1 MSTNGNL
8 IREKA
13 RETKILC
20 DCDVVVVGGGPGGIG
35 AAVAAAR
42 NGAKTVLLERYGYL
56 GGMGTGGLVTIIP
69 QLADFT
75 GKQQIVG
82 ITQEWIDRLAVKNA
96 VDLPK
101 KEHWGSLDKDL
112 VKYYFERSFFYTRL
126 DRVSYAALIDAEIS
140 KVILNEMMEEA
151 KVKTVLHAWG
161 TEPIME
167 GNHMRGV
174 FIESKSGRQAITAK
188 VVIDSTGDGDLFPYA
203 NIACET
209 DIPAHYRIA
218 NLAVCFWIAGVD
230 LKKAMDYRKAHGK
243 EFMDLM
249 KKAHEYGAQPGF
261 MTSNLPDQESV
272 VWFHSRY
279 PNKSQIDVE
288 ELTRVE
294 FLGHKIAGK
303 TIEFYRQNVPG
314 FEKAFLVLTDPQLGT
329 RSSRRMIGEYW
340 LTEENDLNNNQPF
353 EDTIAIFPDLDRG
366 QASLDH
372 PNMYIP
378 YRALLPKE
386 VDNMLVACRAFSSDK
401 HVQDYFNL
409 IPHCIAF
416 GEAAGTAAAL
426 ALNANVGIKKVDIKA
441 LQKQLAKQG
450 VPLPDLKKKV
460 NYKYEGPALENKQ
473 TFAIPH

>member
-1 MSTNGNL
+1 MATNGNY

-13 RETKILC
+13 RDTKVMRQ
-20 DCDVVVVGGGPGGIG
+20 CDVVVVGGGPGGIG

-42 NGAKTVLLERYGYL
+42 NGADTVLIERYGYL

-69 QLADFT
+69 QLADLT
-75 GKQQIVG
+75 GKQQIAG
-82 ITQEWIDRLAVKNA
+82 ITQEWIDRLAARNA
-96 VDLPK
+96 VDMPK
-101 KEHWGSLDKDL
+101 KEHWGSLDKEL
-112 VKYYFERSFFYTRL
+112 VQYYFKRSFFYARL

-140 KVILNEMMEEA
+140 KIILNEMMEEA
-151 KVKTVLHAWG
+151 GVKVILHAWG

-167 GNHMRGV
+167 GKHCKGV
-174 FIESKSGRQAITAK
+174 IFESKSGRQAILAK

-203 NIACET
+203 DIECET

-218 NLAVCFWIAGVD
+218 NLAVCFWVAGVD
-230 LKKAMDYRKAHGK
+230 HKKMTDFRDNNMK
-243 EFMDLM
+243 EFMDIM
-249 KKAHEYGAQPGF
+249 RKANEYGGQGGF

-279 PNKSQIDVE
+279 PNKSQTDVE

-294 FLGHKIAGK
+294 LLGHKIAGK
-303 TIEFYRQNVPG
+303 TIEFYKKNVPG

-329 RSSRRMIGEYW
+329 RSSRRMVGEYW
-340 LTEENDLNNNQPF
+340 LTEKDLADNQPF
-353 EDTIAIFPDLDRG
+353 EDTIAVFPDLDRG
-366 QASLDH
+366 DDSLAH

-378 YRALLPKE
+378 YRALLPKN
-386 VDNMLVACRAFSSDK
+386 VDNFFVACRAFSSDK

-416 GEAAGTAAAL
+416 GEAAGTASAMAL
-426 ALNANVGIKKVDIKA
+426 SAGVPIKKVDIKA

-450 VPLPDLKKKV
+450 VPLPDVTKKV
-460 NYKYEGPALENKQ
+460 DYKYEGPALVGRPF
-473 TFAIPH
+473 TPPH

>member
-1 MSTNGNL
+1 MAKNTTVKT

-13 RETKILC
+13 RDTKVIYES
-20 DCDVVVVGGGPGGIG
+20 DVVVVGGGPGGVG
-35 AAVAAAR
+35 AAVSAAR
-42 NGAKTVLLERYGYL
+42 NGAKTVLIERYGHL

-69 QLADFT
+69 QLADYT

-82 ITQEWIDRLAVKNA
+82 ITQEWIDRLVARNA
-96 VDLPK
+96 VDMPK
-101 KEHWGSLDKDL
+101 KEHWGSMDKEL
-112 VKYYFERSFFYTRL
+112 VRYYFQRSFFYTRL

-140 KVILNEMMEEA
+140 KIILNEMVEEA
-151 KVKTVLHAWG
+151 GVKVYLHAWG

-167 GNHMRGV
+167 GSHCKGV
-174 FIESKSGRQAITAK
+174 IIESKSGRQAILSK

-203 NIACET
+203 NIECET
-209 DIPAHYRIA
+209 DIPAHFRIA

-230 LKKAMDYRKAHGK
+230 YKKAMDFRHNHMK

-249 KKAHEYGAQPGF
+249 RQANEYGGQGGF
-261 MTSNLPDQESV
+261 MASNLPDQESV

-303 TIEFYRQNVPG
+303 TIEFYRKNVPG

-329 RSSRRMIGEYW
+329 RSSRRMVGVYQ
-340 LTEENDLNNNQPF
+340 LSQKDLADNQPF

-366 QASLDH
+366 QESLNH

-378 YRALLPKE
+378 YRCLLPKN
-386 VDNMLVACRAFSSDK
+386 VDNFLVACRAFSSDM

-416 GEAAGTAAAL
+416 GEAAGTASAMAL
-426 ALNANVGIKKVDIKA
+426 SAGVGVKDVNIKA

-450 VPLPDLKKKV
+450 VPLPVVNKKV
-460 NYKYEGPALENKQ
+460 NYKYEGPALVGPSF
-473 TFAIPH
+473 TPPH

>member
-1 MSTNGNL
+1 MAQNGNF

-13 RETKILC
+13 RETKIIY

-42 NGAKTVLLERYGYL
+42 NGAKTVLIERYGYL

-75 GKQQIVG
+75 GKQQIAG
-82 ITQEWIDRLAVKNA
+82 ITQEWIDRLAAKNA
-96 VDLPK
+96 VDMPK
-101 KEHWGSLDKDL
+101 KEHWGSMDKEL
-112 VKYYFERSFFYTRL
+112 VRYYFERSFFYTRL
-126 DRVSYAALIDAEIS
+126 DRVSYAAIIDAEIS
-140 KVILNEMMEEA
+140 KIILNEMAEEA
-151 KVKTVLHAWG
+151 GIKVFLHAWG

-174 FIESKSGRQAITAK
+174 VMESKSGRQAVTAK

-230 LKKAMDYRKAHGK
+230 FKKAMNFRKTNPK
-243 EFMDLM
+243 EFFELM
-249 KKAHEYGAQPGF
+249 KKANEYGAQGGF

-303 TIEFYRQNVPG
+303 SIEFYRKNIPG

-340 LTEENDLNNNQPF
+340 LTKENDLNNNQPF
-353 EDTIAIFPDLDRG
+353 EDTIAVFPDLDRG
-366 QASLDH
+366 QESLDH
-372 PNMYIP
+372 PNMFIP

-386 VDNMLVACRAFSSDK
+386 VDNMFVACRAFSSDM

-416 GEAAGTAAAL
+416 GEAAGTASAL
-426 ALNANVGIKKVDIKA
+426 ALKSGVKIKDVDIKA

-450 VPLPDLKKKV
+450 VPLPDVTKKV
-460 NYKYEGPALENKQ
+460 DYKYDGPPLVNKQ

>member
-1 MSTNGNL
+1 MAKNGNY

-13 RETKILC
+13 RDTKVVYET
-20 DCDVVVVGGGPGGIG
+20 DVVVVGGGPGGIG
-35 AAVAAAR
+35 AAVSAAR
-42 NGAKTVLLERYGYL
+42 NGARTVLIERYGYL

-75 GKQQIVG
+75 GKQQIAG
-82 ITQEWIDRLAVKNA
+82 ITQEWIDRLAVRNA
-96 VDLPK
+96 VDMPK
-101 KEHWGSLDKDL
+101 KEHWGSMDKEL
-112 VKYYFERSFFYTRL
+112 VRYYFERSFFYTRL
-126 DRVSYAALIDAEIS
+126 DRVSYAAIIDAEIS
-140 KVILNEMMEEA
+140 KIILNEMVEEA
-151 KVKTVLHAWG
+151 KIKTYCHAWG

-174 FIESKSGRQAITAK
+174 IMESKSGRQAILAK

-203 NIACET
+203 NIECET

-230 LKKAMDYRKAHGK
+230 YKKAMDFRRNHRPEFMELMRKAN
-243 EFMDLM
+243 
-249 KKAHEYGAQPGF
+249 EYGGQGGF
-261 MTSNLPDQESV
+261 MTSNLPDQETV

-279 PNKSQIDVE
+279 PNKSQTDVE

-294 FLGHKIAGK
+294 FLGHRIAGK
-303 TIEFYRQNVPG
+303 TIEFYRKNVPG

-340 LTEENDLNNNQPF
+340 LTKKDLADNQPF

-366 QASLDH
+366 KESLDH
-372 PNMYIP
+372 PNMFIP
-378 YRALLPKE
+378 YRALLPKN
-386 VDNMLVACRAFSSDK
+386 VDNFMVACRAFSSDM

-416 GEAAGTAAAL
+416 GEAAGTASAM
-426 ALNANVGIKKVDIKA
+426 ALNAGVGVKDVDIKA
-441 LQKQLAKQG
+441 LQKQLARQG
-450 VPLPDLKKKV
+450 VPLPDVRKKV
-460 NYKYEGPALENKQ
+460 NYKYEGPALVGPSF
-473 TFAIPH
+473 TPPH

>member
-1 MSTNGNL
+1 
-8 IREKA
+8 
-13 RETKILC
+13 
-20 DCDVVVVGGGPGGIG
+20 
-35 AAVAAAR
+35 
-42 NGAKTVLLERYGYL
+42 
-56 GGMGTGGLVTIIP
+56 
-69 QLADFT
+69 
-75 GKQQIVG
+75 
-82 ITQEWIDRLAVKNA
+82 
-96 VDLPK
+96 
-101 KEHWGSLDKDL
+101 
-112 VKYYFERSFFYTRL
+112 
-126 DRVSYAALIDAEIS
+126 
-140 KVILNEMMEEA
+140 
-151 KVKTVLHAWG
+151 
-161 TEPIME
+161 ME
-167 GNHMRGV
+167 GNHMGGV
-174 FIESKSGRQAITAK
+174 IMESKSGRQAVTAK

-230 LKKAMDYRKAHGK
+230 FKKAMEFRKTHTK
-243 EFMDLM
+243 EFFELM
-249 KKAHEYGAQPGF
+249 KKANEYGAQGGF

-279 PNKSQIDVE
+279 PNKSQVDVE

-303 TIEFYRQNVPG
+303 TIEFYRKNVPG

-340 LTEENDLNNNQPF
+340 LNEENDLNNNQPF
-353 EDTIAIFPDLDRG
+353 EDTIAVFPDLDRG

-372 PNMYIP
+372 PNMFIP

-386 VDNMLVACRAFSSDK
+386 VDNMLVGCRAFSSDK

-416 GEAAGTAAAL
+416 GEAAGTASAL
-426 ALNANVGIKKVDIKA
+426 ALKAGVAIKDVDIKA

-460 NYKYEGPALENKQ
+460 SYKYDGPALVGRSF
-473 TFAIPH
+473 TPPH

>member
-1 MSTNGNL
+1 MNTSVKT
-8 IREKA
+8 IKEKA
-13 RETKILC
+13 RETKVVYEA
-20 DCDVVVVGGGPGGIG
+20 DVVVVGGGPGGIG
-35 AAVAAAR
+35 AAVSAAR
-42 NGAKTVLLERYGYL
+42 NGAKTVLIERYGYL

-75 GKQQIVG
+75 GKQQIAG
-82 ITQEWIDRLAVKNA
+82 ITQEWIDRLIARNA
-96 VDLPK
+96 VDMPK
-101 KEHWGSLDKDL
+101 KEHWGSMDKEL

-126 DRVSYAALIDAEIS
+126 DRVSYAAIIDAEIS
-140 KVILNEMMEEA
+140 KIILNEMVEEA
-151 KVKTVLHAWG
+151 KIKVYLHAWG

-167 GNHMRGV
+167 GNHCKGV
-174 FIESKSGRQAITAK
+174 IMESKSGRQAILAK

-209 DIPAHYRIA
+209 AIPAHFRIA

-230 LKKAMDYRKAHGK
+230 YKKAMDFRKSNFKG
-243 EFMDLM
+243 FMDLM
-249 KKAHEYGAQPGF
+249 RKAHESGAQGGF

-329 RSSRRMIGEYW
+329 RSARRMVGEYW
-340 LTEENDLNNNQPF
+340 LTEKDLNDNQPF
-353 EDTIAIFPDLDRG
+353 KDTIAVFPDLDRG
-366 QASLDH
+366 NESLKH
-372 PNMYIP
+372 PNMFIP

-386 VDNMLVACRAFSSDK
+386 VDNMFVACRAFSSDM

-416 GEAAGTAAAL
+416 GEAAGTASAL
-426 ALNANVGIKKVDIKA
+426 ALQANVGIKNVDIKA

-450 VPLPDLKKKV
+450 VPLPDVNKKV
-460 NYKYEGPALENKQ
+460 NYKYEGPELVGQ
-473 TFAIPH
+473 SFTPPH

>member
-1 MSTNGNL
+1 MATNGNF

-13 RETKILC
+13 RETKVVN

-42 NGAKTVLLERYGYL
+42 NGAKTILVERYGYL

-69 QLADFT
+69 QLADYT
-75 GKQQIVG
+75 GKQQIAG
-82 ITQEWIDRLAVKNA
+82 ITQEWIDRLAAKNA
-96 VDLPK
+96 VDMPK
-101 KEHWGSLDKDL
+101 KEHWGSMDKDL

-126 DRVSYAALIDAEIS
+126 DRVSYAAIIDAEVS
-140 KVILNEMMEEA
+140 KFILQEMVNEA
-151 KVKTVLHAWG
+151 NVKTYCHAWG

-174 FIESKSGRQAITAK
+174 IMESKSGRQAITAK
-188 VVIDSTGDGDLFPYA
+188 IVIDSTGDGDLFPYA

-209 DIPAHYRIA
+209 DIPPNFRIA
-218 NLAVCFWIAGVD
+218 NLSVSFWVDGVD
-230 LKKAMDYRKAHGK
+230 LKAAMDFRKK
-243 EFMDLM
+243 DM
-249 KKAHEYGAQPGF
+249 KAAMELGRKCMEAGGLAGF
-261 MTSNLPDQESV
+261 MTSNLPDQEHV
-272 VWFHSRY
+272 VWFHTRY

-294 FLGHKIAGK
+294 MLGREKMMK
-303 TIEFYRQNVPG
+303 TVEFFKANHPG
-314 FEKAFLVLTDPQLGT
+314 FEKSFCVLTCPQLGT

-340 LTEENDLNNNQPF
+340 LTQENDLNNNQPF
-353 EDTIAIFPDLDRG
+353 EDTIAVFPDLDRG

-372 PNMYIP
+372 PNMFIP

-386 VDNMLVACRAFSSDK
+386 VDNMFVACRAFSSDK

-416 GEAAGTAAAL
+416 GEAAGTASVL
-426 ALNANVGIKKVDIKA
+426 ALKSGVKIKNIDIKA

-450 VPLPDLKKKV
+450 VPLPDVKKKV
-460 NYKYEGPALENKQ
+460 SYKYSGPALVGQ
-473 TFAIPH
+473 SFTPPH